1 MWPCLL
7 SNLNEISNLYITPS
21 TDASDKIQF
30 IWLSSFRE
38 DFFLENQPI
47 RNKNC
52 IWWPC
57 LLMDW
62 NEINN
67 LNRGPSIDASYQVRF
82 ILPSNPTK
90 FGSFCQA
97 ILEEKIFRNPPT
109 RNKKCLWWQC
119 LLIDQIKK
127 SNLYRVPA
135 IDASYHRED

>member
-7 SNLNEISNLYITPS
+7 SNRNEISNLYITPS

-30 IWLSSFRE
+30 IWLSGFRE

-52 IWWPC
+52 IWQSC

-67 LNRGPSIDASYQVRF
+67 LNRGPSNDASYQVSVHFAKQYKSRRF
-82 ILPSNPTK
+82 
-90 FGSFCQA
+90 
-97 ILEEKIFRNPPT
+97 LEIHQPET
-109 RNKKCLWWQC
+109 RIAYGGNVC
-119 LLIDQIKK
+119 
-127 SNLYRVPA
+127 
-135 IDASYHRED
+135 